1 MVFCFL
7 FFQQE
12 KEGPRGVRDD
22 SPAGRGKCREAT
34 KGDGARARGLSGPF
48 RRDLQGPIDHNSGE
62 ACGFKLCAPL
72 GQAEGSNP

>member
-34 KGDGARARGLSGPF
+34 KGDGLRAGGLNSPR
-48 RRDLQGPIDHNSGE
+48 RRDLQGSIDQKPETAS
-62 ACGFKLCAPL
+62 FIFCA
-72 GQAEGSNP
+72 AA